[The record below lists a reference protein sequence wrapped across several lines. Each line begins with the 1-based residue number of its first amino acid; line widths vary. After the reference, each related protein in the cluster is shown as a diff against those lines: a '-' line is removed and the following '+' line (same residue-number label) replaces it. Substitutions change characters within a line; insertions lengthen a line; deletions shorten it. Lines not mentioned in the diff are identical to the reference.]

1 MCVKLYCPPFCEFGA
16 EWIEVCI
23 SEALLDANFGND
35 GKCCYDMR
43 LEDSWLASHIGDD
56 LVSNLEILHYDL
68 RWCHTSVF
76 PFEIKVSGVLWHHS
90 LGVEFG
96 LG

>member
-1 MCVKLYCPPFCEFGA
+1 VCVKLYCPPFCEFGA

-43 LEDSWLASHIGDD
+43 LEDSWLGSHMD
-56 LVSNLEILHYDL
+56 L
-68 RWCHTSVF
+68 
-76 PFEIKVSGVLWHHS
+76 K
-90 LGVEFG
+90 
-96 LG
+96 